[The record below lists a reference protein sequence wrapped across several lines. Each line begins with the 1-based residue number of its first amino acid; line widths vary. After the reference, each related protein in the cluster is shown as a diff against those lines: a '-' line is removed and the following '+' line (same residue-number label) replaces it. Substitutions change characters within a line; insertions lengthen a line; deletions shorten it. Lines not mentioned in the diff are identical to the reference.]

1 MAGSNILVTGAAG
14 FIGSHLV
21 ERLLARGDRVVGI
34 DNFDP
39 FYPREM
45 KERNLRGPASLRDF
59 RLIEGDIRDDE
70 ALEAALSGGVDTI
83 VHLAAR
89 AGVRPSIQDPA
100 GYADVNVRGTALLLQ
115 AAEKAGVKRVIYAS
129 SSSVY
134 GGNVKVPFSEEDP
147 VDAPISP
154 YAATKK
160 ATELLASTYHHL
172 YSMDTIGLRFFTV
185 YGPRQRPEMAIHSF
199 TRAIDGNEPV
209 NMYGDGSSRRDYTYV
224 DDCIDGVVSA
234 IDNASGSRIFNLG
247 VSDTTRLDELVSMIG
262 RELGK
267 EPRVRRLAIQPG
279 DVPVTY
285 ADISRARRELGYDP
299 QTRVAVGIA
308 RFVRWYTE
316 QRAQHNER
324 AS

>member
-1 MAGSNILVTGAAG
+1 MAGSSILVTGAAG

-21 ERLLARGDRVVGI
+21 ERLLARGDRVVGL

-39 FYPREM
+39 FYPRET
-45 KERNLRGPASLRDF
+45 KERNLSGPASQRDF
-59 RLIEGDIRDDE
+59 QLIEGDLRDDE
-70 ALEAALSGGVDTI
+70 ALEAALSGGVDSI

-89 AGVRPSIQDPA
+89 AGVRPSIKDPA
-100 GYADVNVRGTALLLQ
+100 GYSDVNVRGTALLLQ
-115 AAEKAGVKRVIYAS
+115 AAERAGVKRVIYAS

-134 GGNVKVPFSEEDP
+134 GGNVKVPFSEDDP
-147 VDAPISP
+147 VDSPVSP

-160 ATELLASTYHHL
+160 ATELLASTFHHL

-199 TRAIDGNEPV
+199 TRAIDAEEPV

-267 EPRVRRLAIQPG
+267 EPRVRRLPTQPG

-285 ADISRARRELGYDP
+285 ADISRAKRELGYDP
-299 QTRVAVGIA
+299 QTRVAAGIA

-316 QRAQHNER
+316 QRAQQDER
-324 AS
+324 GS